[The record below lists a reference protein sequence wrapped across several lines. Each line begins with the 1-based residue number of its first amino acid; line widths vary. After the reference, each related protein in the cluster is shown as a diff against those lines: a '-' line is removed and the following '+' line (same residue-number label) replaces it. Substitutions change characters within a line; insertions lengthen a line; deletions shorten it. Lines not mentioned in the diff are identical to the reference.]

1 MISASAMFTGVLGCF
16 CTGMALR
23 QPGYSTPAGL
33 KSGEPLNEV
42 IIFTHFDACHTY
54 ELEIASVLRTYV
66 HLHLMHFC
74 RTLII
79 D

>member
-1 MISASAMFTGVLGCF
+1 MISANAMFTGVLGCF

-23 QPGYSTPAGL
+23 QPGYSTPTGL

-54 ELEIASVLRTYV
+54 ELEIMPSAFQLHQFYV
-66 HLHLMHFC
+66 RMSIC
-74 RTLII
+74 I
-79 D
+79 